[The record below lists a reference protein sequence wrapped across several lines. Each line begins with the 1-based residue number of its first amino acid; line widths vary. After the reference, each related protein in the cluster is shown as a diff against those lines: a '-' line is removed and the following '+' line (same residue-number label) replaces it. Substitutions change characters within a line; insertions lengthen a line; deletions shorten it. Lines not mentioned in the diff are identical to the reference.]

1 MQFQKISDCVSKNY
15 TIEIKMILN
24 DKISDLTN
32 S

>member
-1 MQFQKISDCVSKNY
+1 MQFQKISNFVSKNY

-24 DKISDLTN
+24 DKISDLIN